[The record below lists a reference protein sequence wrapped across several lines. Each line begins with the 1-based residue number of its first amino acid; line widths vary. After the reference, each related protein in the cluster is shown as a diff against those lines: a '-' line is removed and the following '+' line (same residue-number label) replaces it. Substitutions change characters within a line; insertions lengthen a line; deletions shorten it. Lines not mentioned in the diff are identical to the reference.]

1 MRSRASTCIPSF
13 GHISAFPVLSNFQSF
28 RTSSETCLS
37 FRKPGK
43 GYGDAFARPPYFPS
57 VNVLVKDCLGTG
69 RDMSAVGAASVAAD
83 AVGAGLCLRGY
94 SVGML
99 QKENG
104 ASDWTRCP
112 GAFGYQALG
121 RDIPEA
127 NRHRRFAP
135 SDL

>member
-1 MRSRASTCIPSF
+1 MRSRASACISSF
-13 GHISAFPVLSNFQSF
+13 GHISAFPVLSNFLPNLF
-28 RTSSETCLS
+28 EDLPK

-69 RDMSAVGAASVAAD
+69 RDMSTVGAVSVAVD
-83 AVGAGLCLRGY
+83 AVGAGLFLRGY

-112 GAFGYQALG
+112 GAFGTPG
-121 RDIPEA
+121 RKGGTRA